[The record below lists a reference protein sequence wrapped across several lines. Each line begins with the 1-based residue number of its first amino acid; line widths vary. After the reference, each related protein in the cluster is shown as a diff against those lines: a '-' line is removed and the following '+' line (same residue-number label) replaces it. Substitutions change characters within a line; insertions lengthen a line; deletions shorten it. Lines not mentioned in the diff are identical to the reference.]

1 METNETPFKN
11 QKEFDAYVDRTA
23 QNMKIELNLDDD
35 ARFLDFDVI
44 EQEIY
49 FYMDETT
56 GARVYDAELMLTEFQ
71 DKLYHLTKG
80 TKWKPH
86 QPKRNKHTTLSKF

>member
-11 QKEFDAYVDRTA
+11 QKEFDDYTNQTA
-23 QNMKIELNLDDD
+23 RDMKIELNLDDD
-35 ARFLDFDVI
+35 ARFLDFDFI

-71 DKLYHLTKG
+71 DKLNQLTKG
-80 TKWKPH
+80 TKWNQHKH
-86 QPKRNKHTTLSKF
+86 RNATTQLKF

>member
-11 QKEFDAYVDRTA
+11 QKEFDDYINQTA
-23 QNMKIELNLDDD
+23 QDMKIELNLDDH

-49 FYMDETT
+49 FYIDETT
-56 GARVYDAELMLTEFQ
+56 GARIYDAELMLSEFKT
-71 DKLYHLTKG
+71 KLNQLTKG
-80 TKWKPH
+80 NPNH
-86 QPKRNKHTTLSKF
+86 ANN

>member
-11 QKEFDAYVDRTA
+11 QKEFDDYTNQTA
-23 QNMKIELNLDDD
+23 QDMKKKLNLDDD

-49 FYMDETT
+49 FYIDETT
-56 GARVYDAELMLTEFQ
+56 GARVYDAELMLSEFQ
-71 DKLYHLTKG
+71 DKLNQLTKG
-80 TKWKPH
+80 TK
-86 QPKRNKHTTLSKF
+86 

>member
-11 QKEFDAYVDRTA
+11 QKEFDDYTNQTA
-23 QNMKIELNLDDD
+23 RDMKQELNLDDD

-56 GARVYDAELMLTEFQ
+56 GARIYDAELMLQEFQ
-71 DKLYHLTKG
+71 DKLNQLTKG
-80 TKWKPH
+80 TKWNQQKH
-86 QPKRNKHTTLSKF
+86 RNATTQSKF

>member
-1 METNETPFKN
+1 MENKETPFKS
-11 QKEFDAYVDRTA
+11 QKEFDDYTNQTA

-49 FYMDETT
+49 FYIDEDT
-56 GARVYDAELMLTEFQ
+56 GEKIYDTELMLEEFQ
-71 DKLYHLTKG
+71 NKLNELTEG
-80 TKWKPH
+80 TK
-86 QPKRNKHTTLSKF
+86 

>member
-11 QKEFDAYVDRTA
+11 QKEFDAYTNQTA
-23 QNMKIELNLDDD
+23 RDMKIELNLDDD

-56 GARVYDAELMLTEFQ
+56 GARVYDAELMLQEFQ
-71 DKLYHLTKG
+71 NKLNQLTKG
-80 TKWKPH
+80 TI
-86 QPKRNKHTTLSKF
+86 

>member
-11 QKEFDAYVDRTA
+11 QKEFDDYTNQTA
-23 QNMKIELNLDDD
+23 RDMKIELNLDDD
-35 ARFLDFDVI
+35 ARFLDFDFI

-49 FYMDETT
+49 FYINETT

-71 DKLYHLTKG
+71 DKLNQLTKG
-80 TKWKPH
+80 TK
-86 QPKRNKHTTLSKF
+86 

>member
-11 QKEFDAYVDRTA
+11 QKEFDAYINQTA
-23 QNMKIELNLDDD
+23 QNMKKELNLDDD

-49 FYMDETT
+49 FYIDETT
-56 GARVYDAELMLTEFQ
+56 GARVYDAELMLLEFK
-71 DKLYHLTKG
+71 DKLHQLTKG
-80 TKWKPH
+80 TK
-86 QPKRNKHTTLSKF
+86 

>member
-11 QKEFDAYVDRTA
+11 QKEFDAYTNQTA
-23 QNMKIELNLDDD
+23 RDMKIELNLDDD

-56 GARVYDAELMLTEFQ
+56 GARVYDAELMLQEFQ
-71 DKLYHLTKG
+71 NKLNQLTKG
-80 TKWKPH
+80 TIWKPH
-86 QPKRNKHTTLSKF
+86 RHKHRNATTQSKC

>member
-11 QKEFDAYVDRTA
+11 QKEFDDYTNQTA
-23 QNMKIELNLDDD
+23 QDMKKDLNLDDD

-56 GARVYDAELMLTEFQ
+56 GARIYDAELMLQEFQ
-71 DKLYHLTKG
+71 DKLNQLTKG
-80 TKWKPH
+80 TK
-86 QPKRNKHTTLSKF
+86 